1 MHHKTTEAMKN
12 LLIAIE
18 SAQQEVDTWTEEL
31 SSAKEELFALME
43 ENTLDTVTIQV
54 FEGEDQKVTIV
65 RPTQLKINEE
75 GLQDAVSEAIW
86 RTITKRVIDKKALED
101 AVTRGKVEAETVS
114 KHSKEVAT
122 KPYLRITR

>member
-1 MHHKTTEAMKN
+1 MNYQTEQAIER
-12 LLIAIE
+12 LLIEIE
-18 SAQQEVDTWTEEL
+18 SAEEEAQNWQAQVDK
-31 SSAKEELFALME
+31 SKAELFALME
-43 ENTLDTVTIQV
+43 KHDLSTIEVEIQE
-54 FEGEDQKVTIV
+54 EGQRATIV
-65 RPTQLKINEE
+65 RPTQLKIDEQA
-75 GLQDAVSEAIW
+75 LQDAVSEAIW

>member
-1 MHHKTTEAMKN
+1 MN
-12 LLIAIE
+12 Y
-18 SAQQEVDTWTEEL
+18 QTEEAFKRL
-31 SSAKEELFALME
+31 LVEIQTAEEEVQDWQAQVDKSKAELFALME
-43 ENTLDTVTIQV
+43 KHDLSTIEVEIQE
-54 FEGEDQKVTIV
+54 EGQRATIV
-65 RPTQLKINEE
+65 RPTQLKIDEQA
-75 GLQDAVSEAIW
+75 LQDAVSEAIW

>member
-1 MHHKTTEAMKN
+1 MNHQTEKAIER
-12 LLIAIE
+12 LLIEIE
-18 SAQQEVDTWTEEL
+18 SAEEEVQTWQAQVEKSKSEL
-31 SSAKEELFALME
+31 MALME
-43 ENTLDTVTIQV
+43 KHELSTIAIPV
-54 FEGEDQKVTIV
+54 REEDQRVTLV
-65 RPTQLKINEE
+65 RPTQLKFDEQ

-101 AVTRGKVEAETVS
+101 AVARGKVEPSVIS

>member
-1 MHHKTTEAMKN
+1 MNYQTEQAIER
-12 LLIAIE
+12 LLIEIE
-18 SAQQEVDTWTEEL
+18 SAEEEAQNWQAQVDKSKAEL
-31 SSAKEELFALME
+31 MALME
-43 ENTLDTVTIQV
+43 KHELSTIAIQV
-54 FEGEDQKVTIV
+54 REEDQRVTVV
-65 RPTQLKINEE
+65 RPTQLKIDEQA
-75 GLQDAVSEAIW
+75 LQDAVSEAIW

>member
-1 MHHKTTEAMKN
+1 MNYQTEQAIER
-12 LLIAIE
+12 LLVEIE
-18 SAQQEVDTWTEEL
+18 SAEEEAQNWQAQVDKSKAEL
-31 SSAKEELFALME
+31 MALME
-43 ENTLDTVTIQV
+43 KHELSTIAIQV
-54 FEGEDQKVTIV
+54 REEDQRVTVV
-65 RPTQLKINEE
+65 RPTQLKIDEQ

>member
-1 MHHKTTEAMKN
+1 MNHKTEEAIAR
-12 LLIAIE
+12 LLLEIQ
-18 SAQQEVDTWTEEL
+18 SAEEEAQTWQAQVDKSKSE
-31 SSAKEELFALME
+31 LME
-43 ENTLDTVTIQV
+43 LMDKHDLSTIAVQV
-54 FEGEDQKVTIV
+54 REEDQRVTVV

-86 RTITKRVIDKKALED
+86 RSITKRVIDKKALED